1 MKLIITHNI
10 KRLGINNNTVNTKVS
25 TDGQTRGRLKRIEL
39 VGFGNLVSL
48 TFFQS
53 SILLFVTFDIMLEM

>member
-1 MKLIITHNI
+1 M
-10 KRLGINNNTVNTKVS
+10 
-25 TDGQTRGRLKRIEL
+25 DGQNGRRLKRIEL
-39 VGFGNLVSL
+39 VGFGNIVRL